1 MIRLHGIVFVF
12 DAALRRISP
21 SRGTWSIK
29 LLRSVVASCL
39 INPGMEAQAVLMILL
54 PHEVYLTSSL
64 REKREWHLYL

>member
-12 DAALRRISP
+12 AAALRRISP

-29 LLRSVVASCL
+29 LLRSVVASFL

-54 PHEVYLTSSL
+54 PHEVVYLTYSL
-64 REKREWHLYL
+64 REKREWHL